1 MKTKTEN
8 KAFQAKISK
17 EEINSLPLSKFEG
30 EIHLIDNLESFYQ
43 IIDQLKSHEILG
55 FDTETRPSF
64 RKGRSNRVSLLQL
77 STDKEAYLFR
87 LHKTG
92 LPKPLIDIL
101 EDPEIIKAGVAINDD
116 IKALKSIS
124 PFEPEQFIELQ
135 NYVKLFGI
143 EDMSLKKMAAIVL
156 QMRVSKS
163 QRLTN
168 WENEFLSEKQQI
180 YAATDAWICHQVYQ
194 QLNK

>member
-8 KAFQAKISK
+8 NTFRAKISK
-17 EEINSLPLSKFEG
+17 EEINNLPLGKFEG
-30 EIHLIDNLESFYQ
+30 EMHLIDNLESLYQ

-64 RKGRSNRVSLLQL
+64 RKGGNNQISLLQL
-77 STDKEAYLFR
+77 STSKEAYLFR

-92 LPKPLIDIL
+92 LPKPLVDIL

-116 IKALKSIS
+116 IKGLKKIA
-124 PFEPEQFIELQ
+124 PFEPESFIELQ
-135 NYVKLFGI
+135 HYVKLFGI
-143 EDMSLKKMAAIVL
+143 EDISLKKMAAIVM
-156 QMRVSKS
+156 QIRVSKS

-180 YAATDAWICHQVYQ
+180 YAATDAWVCHQVYQ